1 MFAVFPVMR
10 QLHEAL
16 WHLGYAADRCPPG
29 PLRDELRTAVR
40 DSTALTAADEATL
53 RQLDLPTH
61 WRQVAGLLRRAGAAL
76 RAASGFDGPH
86 HRGADLA
93 GRDLRRRELRGASLR
108 GALLIGADLQG
119 MVLTG
124 TDLRGTDLRG
134 ARLQGTDLTGA
145 LFVTQPQLAA
155 ATGGRHTRLP
165 AELTRP
171 GHWPGS

>member
-86 HRGADLA
+86 HRGADPA
-93 GRDLRRRELRGASLR
+93 H
-108 GALLIGADLQG
+108 
-119 MVLTG
+119 
-124 TDLRGTDLRG
+124 
-134 ARLQGTDLTGA
+134 
-145 LFVTQPQLAA
+145 P
-155 ATGGRHTRLP
+155 ATGGADPPRPLAGQLTP
-165 AELTRP
+165 AHPTPRTIGTQPGNRSDRVRRCRP
-171 GHWPGS
+171 RP